1 MATNPHRKPPDHD
14 SSRSIPTSDTNN
26 ESCGP
31 TVVSYLG
38 TTPSSSILLKQRRST
53 CSCSNIAIMQLFHEM
68 KQKFPTV
75 PDNVVSDL
83 VTANCH
89 NRPACIESLEKAVLG
104 TPAAVQ
110 AYPSQVI
117 HNTSLKRRIN
127 ERKLRSMESSFSGGS
142 SGSSSRESSV
152 DKSATAG
159 STNVVSA
166 HNNYNHRIHNASN
179 NNQTVSTTTPPTG
192 NSTGDIPRDSGS
204 VNNADNHPT
213 TPTTT
218 NSTVFDNNNNRV
230 ALSRPNTLAFSGPR
244 PTRVAPPIPPISS
257 TITASPE
264 LGETVNVQLNVTVS
278 PVASRSPLG
287 QRHTSVLQLQPETP
301 FSRELAQASTVF
313 NSAGP
318 LPPGA
323 NSRSST
329 SVNLTLRQ
337 PSEGPQS
344 PIHIHASPLKYTAK
358 GFNAQSGIQ
367 SKLEITFRDGF
378 GSISA
383 MRTHVPGYEQPSF
396 GGHSQVGGASSS
408 SLPGLDNPYRD
419 QHYHQQMAVNNAG
432 NGSTQLE
439 SDGLNRQQLYQNYLT
454 EVAITHQLDQKNR
467 LSEEVDRY
475 REQLNSIRREI
486 YVLQQ
491 PVTRTDADILNR
503 EVQLLEEEVDRMQK
517 EVDTADMIGQGNL
530 PAVAPTD
537 GLQALSIE
545 GSPTFPAGPVLSRPP
560 RPPRPPPPKF
570 SLSHQLPAAAAAG
583 TAPSYPSE
591 AGRYQGGRSISAPVV
606 GLGDPAQG
614 SIGAAVNN
622 AGEQWTCSL
631 CTFQNHELM
640 TRCELCSLPKMS
652 GRLSSQI
659 SLPAPS
665 SSSSSSSSAPFLP
678 LQTQAPSSSL
688 VAASAPVATAVVL
701 QTSSPSSS
709 SSGSSAASTPQ
720 TQPAPP
726 PIQNA
731 QFQKSSIEC

>member
-1 MATNPHRKPPDHD
+1 MATNPPRKPPDHD
-14 SSRSIPTSDTNN
+14 TATVTTEFNHVSSTA
-26 ESCGP
+26 G
-31 TVVSYLG
+31 
-38 TTPSSSILLKQRRST
+38 SSLLLKQRRST

-75 PDNVVSDL
+75 PDHVVSDL

-89 NRPACIESLEKAVLG
+89 NRPACIDSLEKAVAG
-104 TPAAVQ
+104 TPATAQ

-127 ERKLRSMESSFSGGS
+127 ERKLRSMEHSFSGGS

-152 DKSATAG
+152 DKTSSGGG
-159 STNVVSA
+159 SRF
-166 HNNYNHRIHNASN
+166 HNNNATS
-179 NNQTVSTTTPPTG
+179 PAEA
-192 NSTGDIPRDSGS
+192 PRDGNGN
-204 VNNADNHPT
+204 VNSADNQHSA
-213 TPTTT
+213 
-218 NSTVFDNNNNRV
+218 STVTTSSPAFDSNGNVPPN
-230 ALSRPNTLAFSGPR
+230 RPNTLAFSGPR

-287 QRHTSVLQLQPETP
+287 QRHTSVLQLQPEAP
-301 FSRELAQASTVF
+301 YSRELAQASTVF
-313 NSAGP
+313 NAATGP

-383 MRTHVPGYEQPSF
+383 MRTHVPGFEQQQ
-396 GGHSQVGGASSS
+396 GGVVAAAATA
-408 SLPGLDNPYRD
+408 DNHLY
-419 QHYHQQMAVNNAG
+419 QEQQIAVNAA
-432 NGSTQLE
+432 QLE
-439 SDGLNRQQLYQNYLT
+439 NDGLERAQRYENYMT

-475 REQLNSIRREI
+475 RQQLESIRREI
-486 YVLQQ
+486 RILQH
-491 PVTRTDADILNR
+491 PLSRSDADQLAR
-503 EVQLLEEEVDRMQK
+503 EVQLLEEEVDQMQK
-517 EVDTADMIGQGNL
+517 EVDHQ
-530 PAVAPTD
+530 
-537 GLQALSIE
+537 QAQLSIE
-545 GSPTFPAGPVLSRPP
+545 GSPSQPTGPYVNRPP

-570 SLSHQLPAAAAAG
+570 STSQQQLPAAAAAP
-583 TAPSYPSE
+583 AD
-591 AGRYQGGRSISAPVV
+591 GRYQGGRSISAPA
-606 GLGDPAQG
+606 LPHDPQQQHHPAT
-614 SIGAAVNN
+614 

-640 TRCELCSLPKMS
+640 TRCEVCSLPKMP
-652 GRLSSQI
+652 GRLSSQS
-659 SLPAPS
+659 SLPAGSAPSPS
-665 SSSSSSSSAPFLP
+665 SSNAVPAAAVAPASASL
-678 LQTQAPSSSL
+678 L

-701 QTSSPSSS
+701 QTSAAAAAVAVGSPSSS
-709 SSGSSAASTPQ
+709 SSTASTPQ
-720 TQPAPP
+720 TQPPPPPP
-726 PIQNA
+726 PIQSA

>member
-1 MATNPHRKPPDHD
+1 MATNPPRKPPEHETAA
-14 SSRSIPTSDTNN
+14 SSIEYNN
-26 ESCGP
+26 HSN
-31 TVVSYLG
+31 SN
-38 TTPSSSILLKQRRST
+38 SILLKQRRST

-75 PDNVVSDL
+75 PDHVVSDL

-89 NRPACIESLEKAVLG
+89 NRPACIDSLEKAVLG
-104 TPAAVQ
+104 TPATAQ

-127 ERKLRSMESSFSGGS
+127 ERKLRSMEHSFSGGS

-152 DKSATAG
+152 DKTS
-159 STNVVSA
+159 SSSSSSRFHN
-166 HNNYNHRIHNASN
+166 HNNNAS
-179 NNQTVSTTTPPTG
+179 PAG
-192 NSTGDIPRDSGS
+192 EAPRDGCAAN
-204 VNNADNHPT
+204 VNNADNHPASTMT
-213 TPTTT
+213 TSQQTP
-218 NSTVFDNNNNRV
+218 STAAAVFDNNNNQQHRGV
-230 ALSRPNTLAFSGPR
+230 TAASPPPAPPNRPNTLAFSGPR

-287 QRHTSVLQLQPETP
+287 QRHTSVLQLQPEAP
-301 FSRELAQASTVF
+301 YSRELAQASTTF
-313 NSAGP
+313 NAATGP

-383 MRTHVPGYEQPSF
+383 MRTHVPGYDQQQQHPAGMQGIS
-396 GGHSQVGGASSS
+396 A
-408 SLPGLDNPYRD
+408 DNY
-419 QHYHQQMAVNNAG
+419 HYQEQQMAVNAA
-432 NGSTQLE
+432 QLE
-439 SDGLNRQQLYQNYLT
+439 NDGLNRAQRYENYLT

-475 REQLNSIRREI
+475 RQQLESIRREI
-486 YVLQQ
+486 RVLQY
-491 PVTRTDADILNR
+491 PLTRTDADQLAR
-503 EVQLLEEEVDRMQK
+503 EVQLLEEEVDQMQK
-517 EVDTADMIGQGNL
+517 EVDTADQSGHQQHHHHHHSAALGIEGPPSL
-530 PAVAPTD
+530 PA
-537 GLQALSIE
+537 S
-545 GSPTFPAGPVLSRPP
+545 GPFANRPP

-570 SLSHQLPAAAAAG
+570 SSSHQLPAAAGFAAG
-583 TAPSYPSE
+583 GTPE
-591 AGRYQGGRSISAPVV
+591 GRYQGGRSISAPVV
-606 GLGDPAQG
+606 GLPPDPQQLP
-614 SIGAAVNN
+614 S
-622 AGEQWTCSL
+622 GEQWTCSL

-640 TRCELCSLPKMS
+640 TRCEVCSLPKMP
-652 GRLSSQI
+652 GRLSSQS
-659 SLPAPS
+659 SLPAASGPPQSHSSPS
-665 SSSSSSSSAPFLP
+665 SPPPAAVVAPASASL
-678 LQTQAPSSSL
+678 L

-701 QTSSPSSS
+701 QTSAASPSSS
-709 SSGSSAASTPQ
+709 SSASSTASTPQ
-720 TQPAPP
+720 TQPPP
-726 PIQNA
+726 PPLQNA

>member
-1 MATNPHRKPPDHD
+1 MATNPPRKPPDHD
-14 SSRSIPTSDTNN
+14 TATVTTEFNHVSSTA
-26 ESCGP
+26 G
-31 TVVSYLG
+31 
-38 TTPSSSILLKQRRST
+38 SSLLLKQRRST

-75 PDNVVSDL
+75 PDHVVSDL

-89 NRPACIESLEKAVLG
+89 NRPACIDSLEKAVAG
-104 TPAAVQ
+104 TPATAQ

-127 ERKLRSMESSFSGGS
+127 ERKLCSMEHSFSGGS

-152 DKSATAG
+152 DKTSSG
-159 STNVVSA
+159 GRF
-166 HNNYNHRIHNASN
+166 HNNNAS
-179 NNQTVSTTTPPTG
+179 PPVAAAAAAEV
-192 NSTGDIPRDSGS
+192 PRDGNGN
-204 VNNADNHPT
+204 VNSADNQHPA
-213 TPTTT
+213 
-218 NSTVFDNNNNRV
+218 STVTTSSPAFDSNGNVPPN
-230 ALSRPNTLAFSGPR
+230 RPNTLAFSGPR

-287 QRHTSVLQLQPETP
+287 QRHTSVLQLQPEAP
-301 FSRELAQASTVF
+301 YSRELAQASTVF
-313 NSAGP
+313 NAATGP

-383 MRTHVPGYEQPSF
+383 MRTHVPGFEQQQ
-396 GGHSQVGGASSS
+396 GGVVAAAATA
-408 SLPGLDNPYRD
+408 DNHLY
-419 QHYHQQMAVNNAG
+419 QEQQIAVNAA
-432 NGSTQLE
+432 QLE
-439 SDGLNRQQLYQNYLT
+439 NDGLERAQRYENYMT

-475 REQLNSIRREI
+475 RQQLESIRREI
-486 YVLQQ
+486 RILQH
-491 PVTRTDADILNR
+491 PLSRSDADQLAR
-503 EVQLLEEEVDRMQK
+503 EVQLLEEEVDQMQK
-517 EVDTADMIGQGNL
+517 EVDHQ
-530 PAVAPTD
+530 
-537 GLQALSIE
+537 QAQLSIE
-545 GSPTFPAGPVLSRPP
+545 GSPSQPTGPYVNRPP

-570 SLSHQLPAAAAAG
+570 STSQQQLPAAAAAP
-583 TAPSYPSE
+583 AD
-591 AGRYQGGRSISAPVV
+591 GRYQGGRSISAPA
-606 GLGDPAQG
+606 LPHDPQQQHHPAT
-614 SIGAAVNN
+614 

-640 TRCELCSLPKMS
+640 TRCEVCSLPKMP
-652 GRLSSQI
+652 GRLSSQS
-659 SLPAPS
+659 SLPQGPSGPTPSPS
-665 SSSSSSSSAPFLP
+665 SNAAVAPASASL
-678 LQTQAPSSSL
+678 L

-701 QTSSPSSS
+701 QTSAAAAAAVGSPSSS
-709 SSGSSAASTPQ
+709 SSASSTASTPQ
-720 TQPAPP
+720 TQPPPP
-726 PIQNA
+726 PIQSA

>member
-1 MATNPHRKPPDHD
+1 MATNPSRKPPDHETAT
-14 SSRSIPTSDTNN
+14 IAEFNH
-26 ESCGP
+26 
-31 TVVSYLG
+31 V
-38 TTPSSSILLKQRRST
+38 SSSASSSLLLKQRRST

-75 PDNVVSDL
+75 PDHVVSDL

-89 NRPACIESLEKAVLG
+89 NRPACIDSLEKAVAG
-104 TPAAVQ
+104 TPATAQ

-127 ERKLRSMESSFSGGS
+127 ERKLRSMEHSFSGGS

-152 DKSATAG
+152 DKTSSG
-159 STNVVSA
+159 GRF
-166 HNNYNHRIHNASN
+166 HNNNAS
-179 NNQTVSTTTPPTG
+179 PPVAAAAAAEV
-192 NSTGDIPRDSGS
+192 PRDGNGN
-204 VNNADNHPT
+204 VNSADNQHPA
-213 TPTTT
+213 
-218 NSTVFDNNNNRV
+218 STVTTSSPAFDSNGNVPPN
-230 ALSRPNTLAFSGPR
+230 RPNTLAFSGPR

-287 QRHTSVLQLQPETP
+287 QRHTSVLQLQPEAP
-301 FSRELAQASTVF
+301 YSRELAQASTVF
-313 NSAGP
+313 NAATGP

-383 MRTHVPGYEQPSF
+383 MRTHVPGFEQQQ
-396 GGHSQVGGASSS
+396 GGVVAAAATA
-408 SLPGLDNPYRD
+408 DNHLY
-419 QHYHQQMAVNNAG
+419 QEQQIAVNAA
-432 NGSTQLE
+432 QLE
-439 SDGLNRQQLYQNYLT
+439 NDGLERAQRYENYMT

-475 REQLNSIRREI
+475 RQQLESIRREI
-486 YVLQQ
+486 RILQH
-491 PVTRTDADILNR
+491 PLSRSDADQLAR
-503 EVQLLEEEVDRMQK
+503 EVQLLEEEVDQMQK
-517 EVDTADMIGQGNL
+517 EVDHQ
-530 PAVAPTD
+530 
-537 GLQALSIE
+537 QAQLSIE
-545 GSPTFPAGPVLSRPP
+545 GSPSQPTGPYVNRPP

-570 SLSHQLPAAAAAG
+570 STSQQQLPAAAAAP
-583 TAPSYPSE
+583 AD
-591 AGRYQGGRSISAPVV
+591 GRYQGGRSISAPA
-606 GLGDPAQG
+606 LPHDPQQQHHPAT
-614 SIGAAVNN
+614 

-640 TRCELCSLPKMS
+640 TRCEVCSLPKMP
-652 GRLSSQI
+652 GRLSSQS
-659 SLPAPS
+659 SLPQGPSGPTPSPS
-665 SSSSSSSSAPFLP
+665 SNAAVAPASASL
-678 LQTQAPSSSL
+678 L

-701 QTSSPSSS
+701 QTSAAAAAAVGSPSSS
-709 SSGSSAASTPQ
+709 SSASSTASTPQ
-720 TQPAPP
+720 TQPPPP
-726 PIQNA
+726 PIQSA
-731 QFQKSSIEC
+731 SFQKSSIEC

>member
-1 MATNPHRKPPDHD
+1 MATNPPRKPPDHHD
-14 SSRSIPTSDTNN
+14 I
-26 ESCGP
+26 
-31 TVVSYLG
+31 VS
-38 TTPSSSILLKQRRST
+38 TAEFNHVSSSSSSLLLKQRRST

-75 PDNVVSDL
+75 PDHVVSDL
-83 VTANCH
+83 VSANCH
-89 NRPACIESLEKAVLG
+89 NRKGCIESLEKAVLG
-104 TPAAVQ
+104 TPASAQ

-127 ERKLRSMESSFSGGS
+127 ERKLRSMEQSFSGGS

-152 DKSATAG
+152 DKTSCG
-159 STNVVSA
+159 SRFH
-166 HNNYNHRIHNASN
+166 HNNNA
-179 NNQTVSTTTPPTG
+179 TTSPAAEV
-192 NSTGDIPRDSGS
+192 PRDGN
-204 VNNADNHPT
+204 VNNADNQQPASTMTTSSPT
-213 TPTTT
+213 
-218 NSTVFDNNNNRV
+218 FDNNANNNHHHHNPTPPPPN
-230 ALSRPNTLAFSGPR
+230 RPNTLAFSGPR

-287 QRHTSVLQLQPETP
+287 QRHTSVLQLQPEAP
-301 FSRELAQASTVF
+301 YSRELAQASTVF
-313 NSAGP
+313 NATAPSPAGS
-318 LPPGA
+318 

-337 PSEGPQS
+337 PSESPQS

-383 MRTHVPGYEQPSF
+383 MRTHVPGYEQ
-396 GGHSQVGGASSS
+396 QQQQQ
-408 SLPGLDNPYRD
+408 PGLTLAAADNHLY
-419 QHYHQQMAVNNAG
+419 QEQQMAVNAA
-432 NGSTQLE
+432 QLE
-439 SDGLNRQQLYQNYLT
+439 NDGLERAQRYENYLT

-475 REQLNSIRREI
+475 RQQLESIRREI
-486 YVLQQ
+486 RILQY
-491 PVTRTDADILNR
+491 PLCRADADQLAR
-503 EVQLLEEEVDRMQK
+503 EVQLLEEEVDHMQK
-517 EVDTADMIGQGNL
+517 EVDQQQQQ
-530 PAVAPTD
+530 
-537 GLQALSIE
+537 QAQLSIE
-545 GSPTFPAGPVLSRPP
+545 GSPSAAPAGGPYVNRPP

-570 SLSHQLPAAAAAG
+570 SSSQQQLPAT
-583 TAPSYPSE
+583 TAE
-591 AGRYQGGRSISAPVV
+591 GRYQGGRSISAPVV
-606 GLGDPAQG
+606 GLPHDHQPAA
-614 SIGAAVNN
+614 GAAS

-640 TRCELCSLPKMS
+640 TRCEVCSLPKMP
-652 GRLSSQI
+652 GRLSSQS
-659 SLPAPS
+659 SLPGS
-665 SSSSSSSSAPFLP
+665 SSLSPSPSPVVAAAAAVAAAPASASL
-678 LQTQAPSSSL
+678 L

-701 QTSSPSSS
+701 QTSAAAVVSPTSSVSSS
-709 SSGSSAASTPQ
+709 AASSTASTPQ

>member
-1 MATNPHRKPPDHD
+1 MATNPPRKPPDHD
-14 SSRSIPTSDTNN
+14 TA
-26 ESCGP
+26 
-31 TVVSYLG
+31 
-38 TTPSSSILLKQRRST
+38 TTTEFNHVSSSASSSLLLKQRRST

-75 PDNVVSDL
+75 PDHVVSDL

-89 NRPACIESLEKAVLG
+89 NRPACIDSLEKAVAG
-104 TPAAVQ
+104 TPATAQ

-127 ERKLRSMESSFSGGS
+127 ERKLRSMEHSFSGGS

-152 DKSATAG
+152 DKTSSGCG
-159 STNVVSA
+159 SRF
-166 HNNYNHRIHNASN
+166 HNNNNASSSSSPAE
-179 NNQTVSTTTPPTG
+179 V
-192 NSTGDIPRDSGS
+192 PRDGN
-204 VNNADNHPT
+204 VNNADNQHPASTMT
-213 TPTTT
+213 TSSPA
-218 NSTVFDNNNNRV
+218 FDNNTNPPPN
-230 ALSRPNTLAFSGPR
+230 RPNTLAFSGPR

-287 QRHTSVLQLQPETP
+287 QRHTSVLQLQPESP
-301 FSRELAQASTVF
+301 YSRELAQASTTF
-313 NSAGP
+313 NAATGP

-337 PSEGPQS
+337 PSETPQS

-383 MRTHVPGYEQPSF
+383 MRTHVPGFEQQQQ
-396 GGHSQVGGASSS
+396 GVAA
-408 SLPGLDNPYRD
+408 LVADNH
-419 QHYHQQMAVNNAG
+419 HYQEQQMAVNAA
-432 NGSTQLE
+432 QLE
-439 SDGLNRQQLYQNYLT
+439 NDGLERAQRYENYLT

-475 REQLNSIRREI
+475 RYQLESIRREI
-486 YVLQQ
+486 RILQH
-491 PVTRTDADILNR
+491 PLCRSDADQLGR
-503 EVQLLEEEVDRMQK
+503 EVQLLEEEVDLMQK
-517 EVDTADMIGQGNL
+517 EVDQQ
-530 PAVAPTD
+530 
-537 GLQALSIE
+537 QAQLSIE
-545 GSPTFPAGPVLSRPP
+545 GSPSQPTGPYVNRPP

-570 SLSHQLPAAAAAG
+570 STSHQQLPAAAAVASADG
-583 TAPSYPSE
+583 
-591 AGRYQGGRSISAPVV
+591 GRYQGGRSISAPA
-606 GLGDPAQG
+606 LPHDPQQQQPHPA
-614 SIGAAVNN
+614 I

-640 TRCELCSLPKMS
+640 TRCEVCSLPKMP
-652 GRLSSQI
+652 GRLSSQS
-659 SLPAPS
+659 SLPPS
-665 SSSSSSSSAPFLP
+665 SSSSPPSSSSAAVVAAAA
-678 LQTQAPSSSL
+678 APASASLL

-701 QTSSPSSS
+701 QTSAAVGSPSSS
-709 SSGSSAASTPQ
+709 SSSSSSTASTPQ

-726 PIQNA
+726 PIQSA

>member
-1 MATNPHRKPPDHD
+1 MATNPPRKPPDHHEIVSTAEFNHVSAN
-14 SSRSIPTSDTNN
+14 SS
-26 ESCGP
+26 G
-31 TVVSYLG
+31 
-38 TTPSSSILLKQRRST
+38 SSLLLKQRRSS

-75 PDNVVSDL
+75 PDHVVSDL

-89 NRPACIESLEKAVLG
+89 NRKGCIESLEKAVLG
-104 TPAAVQ
+104 TPASAQ

-127 ERKLRSMESSFSGGS
+127 ERKLRSMEQSFSGGS

-152 DKSATAG
+152 DKTSCG
-159 STNVVSA
+159 SRFH
-166 HNNYNHRIHNASN
+166 HNNNNA
-179 NNQTVSTTTPPTG
+179 TTTTTTSPAA
-192 NSTGDIPRDSGS
+192 DVPRDGNGN
-204 VNNADNHPT
+204 VNNADNQQHQPASTTVTTSSPT
-213 TPTTT
+213 FDSNLHSHNPT
-218 NSTVFDNNNNRV
+218 
-230 ALSRPNTLAFSGPR
+230 RPNTLAFSGPR

-287 QRHTSVLQLQPETP
+287 QQRHTSVLQLQPETP
-301 FSRELAQASTVF
+301 YSRELAQASTVF
-313 NSAGP
+313 NATTPSPA
-318 LPPGA
+318 GA

-337 PSEGPQS
+337 PSESPQS

-383 MRTHVPGYEQPSF
+383 MRTHVPGYEQ
-396 GGHSQVGGASSS
+396 QQ
-408 SLPGLDNPYRD
+408 PGLPVTAALATDNNLY
-419 QHYHQQMAVNNAG
+419 QEQQMAVNAA
-432 NGSTQLE
+432 QLE
-439 SDGLNRQQLYQNYLT
+439 NDGLERAQRYENYLT

-475 REQLNSIRREI
+475 RQQLESIRREI
-486 YVLQQ
+486 RILQH
-491 PVTRTDADILNR
+491 PTLSRADADQLAR
-503 EVQLLEEEVDRMQK
+503 EVQLLEEEVDHMQK
-517 EVDTADMIGQGNL
+517 EVDQ
-530 PAVAPTD
+530 
-537 GLQALSIE
+537 QAQLSIE
-545 GSPTFPAGPVLSRPP
+545 GSPSAGVPASVPAPGGPYVNRPP

-570 SLSHQLPAAAAAG
+570 SSSQQQLPAATPG
-583 TAPSYPSE
+583 TAAE

-606 GLGDPAQG
+606 GLPHDLQPGAG
-614 SIGAAVNN
+614 S

-640 TRCELCSLPKMS
+640 TRCEVCSLPKMP
-652 GRLSSQI
+652 GRLSSQS
-659 SLPAPS
+659 SLPAGS
-665 SSSSSSSSAPFLP
+665 SSSS
-678 LQTQAPSSSL
+678 PSSVAAAAAVAAAPASASLL

-701 QTSSPSSS
+701 QTSAAAASIGSPSSS
-709 SSGSSAASTPQ
+709 SSSSATSSTASTPQ

>member
-1 MATNPHRKPPDHD
+1 MATNPSRKPPDHETAT
-14 SSRSIPTSDTNN
+14 IAEFNH
-26 ESCGP
+26 
-31 TVVSYLG
+31 V
-38 TTPSSSILLKQRRST
+38 SSSASSSLLLKQRRST

-75 PDNVVSDL
+75 PDHVVSDL

-89 NRPACIESLEKAVLG
+89 NRPACIDSLEKAVAG
-104 TPAAVQ
+104 TPATAQ

-127 ERKLRSMESSFSGGS
+127 ERKLRSMEHSFSGGS

-152 DKSATAG
+152 DKTSSGGG
-159 STNVVSA
+159 SRF
-166 HNNYNHRIHNASN
+166 HNNNATS
-179 NNQTVSTTTPPTG
+179 PAEA
-192 NSTGDIPRDSGS
+192 PRDGNGN
-204 VNNADNHPT
+204 VNSADNQHSA
-213 TPTTT
+213 
-218 NSTVFDNNNNRV
+218 STVTTSSPAFDSNGNVPPN
-230 ALSRPNTLAFSGPR
+230 RPNTLAFSGPR

-287 QRHTSVLQLQPETP
+287 QRHTSVLQLQPEAP
-301 FSRELAQASTVF
+301 YSRELAQASTVF
-313 NSAGP
+313 NAATGP

-383 MRTHVPGYEQPSF
+383 MRTHVPGFEQQQ
-396 GGHSQVGGASSS
+396 GGVVAAAATA
-408 SLPGLDNPYRD
+408 DNHLY
-419 QHYHQQMAVNNAG
+419 QEQQIAVNAA
-432 NGSTQLE
+432 QLE
-439 SDGLNRQQLYQNYLT
+439 NDGLERAQRYENYMT

-475 REQLNSIRREI
+475 RQQLESIRREI
-486 YVLQQ
+486 RILQH
-491 PVTRTDADILNR
+491 PLSRSDADQLAR
-503 EVQLLEEEVDRMQK
+503 EVQLLEEEVDQMQK
-517 EVDTADMIGQGNL
+517 EVDHQ
-530 PAVAPTD
+530 
-537 GLQALSIE
+537 QAQLSIE
-545 GSPTFPAGPVLSRPP
+545 GSPSQPTGPYVNRPP

-570 SLSHQLPAAAAAG
+570 STSQQQLPAAAAAP
-583 TAPSYPSE
+583 AD
-591 AGRYQGGRSISAPVV
+591 GRYQGGRSISAPA
-606 GLGDPAQG
+606 LPHDPQQQHHPAT
-614 SIGAAVNN
+614 

-640 TRCELCSLPKMS
+640 TRCEVCSLPKMP
-652 GRLSSQI
+652 GRLSSQS
-659 SLPAPS
+659 SLPQGPSGPTPSPS
-665 SSSSSSSSAPFLP
+665 SNAAVAPASASL
-678 LQTQAPSSSL
+678 L

-701 QTSSPSSS
+701 QTSAAAAAAVGSPSSS
-709 SSGSSAASTPQ
+709 SSASSTASTPQ
-720 TQPAPP
+720 TQPPPP
-726 PIQNA
+726 PIQSA
-731 QFQKSSIEC
+731 SFQKSSIEC

>member
-1 MATNPHRKPPDHD
+1 MATNPPRKPPDHD
-14 SSRSIPTSDTNN
+14 TATVTTEFNHVSSTA
-26 ESCGP
+26 G
-31 TVVSYLG
+31 
-38 TTPSSSILLKQRRST
+38 SSLLLKQRRST

-75 PDNVVSDL
+75 PDHVVSDL

-89 NRPACIESLEKAVLG
+89 NRPACIDSLEKAVAG
-104 TPAAVQ
+104 TPATAQ

-127 ERKLRSMESSFSGGS
+127 ERKLRSMEHSFSGGS

-152 DKSATAG
+152 DKTSSGGG
-159 STNVVSA
+159 SRF
-166 HNNYNHRIHNASN
+166 HNNNATS
-179 NNQTVSTTTPPTG
+179 PAEA
-192 NSTGDIPRDSGS
+192 PRDGNGN
-204 VNNADNHPT
+204 VNSADNQHSA
-213 TPTTT
+213 
-218 NSTVFDNNNNRV
+218 STVTTSSPAFDSNGNVPPN
-230 ALSRPNTLAFSGPR
+230 RPNTLAFSGPR

-287 QRHTSVLQLQPETP
+287 QRHTSVLQLQPEAP
-301 FSRELAQASTVF
+301 YSRELAQASTVF
-313 NSAGP
+313 NAATGP

-383 MRTHVPGYEQPSF
+383 MRTHVPGFEQQQ
-396 GGHSQVGGASSS
+396 SQQSGVAA
-408 SLPGLDNPYRD
+408 LAAAADNH
-419 QHYHQQMAVNNAG
+419 HYQEQQMAVNAAQQEN
-432 NGSTQLE
+432 
-439 SDGLNRQQLYQNYLT
+439 DGLERAQRYENYMT

-475 REQLNSIRREI
+475 RQQLESIRREI
-486 YVLQQ
+486 RILQH
-491 PVTRTDADILNR
+491 PLSRSDADQLAR
-503 EVQLLEEEVDRMQK
+503 EVQLLEEEVDLMQK
-517 EVDTADMIGQGNL
+517 EVDHQ
-530 PAVAPTD
+530 
-537 GLQALSIE
+537 QLSIE
-545 GSPTFPAGPVLSRPP
+545 GSPSQPTGPYVNRPP

-570 SLSHQLPAAAAAG
+570 STSHQQLPASAAAAS
-583 TAPSYPSE
+583 ASAE
-591 AGRYQGGRSISAPVV
+591 GRYQGARSISAPA
-606 GLGDPAQG
+606 LPHDHQHPAT
-614 SIGAAVNN
+614 AAV

-640 TRCELCSLPKMS
+640 TRCEVCSLPKMP
-652 GRLSSQI
+652 GRLSSQS
-659 SLPAPS
+659 SLPAGSAPSPS
-665 SSSSSSSSAPFLP
+665 SSNAVPAAAVAPASASL
-678 LQTQAPSSSL
+678 L

-701 QTSSPSSS
+701 QTSAAAAAVAVGSPSSS
-709 SSGSSAASTPQ
+709 SSTASTPQ
-720 TQPAPP
+720 TQPPPPPP
-726 PIQNA
+726 PIQSA

>member
-1 MATNPHRKPPDHD
+1 MATNPPRKPPDHD
-14 SSRSIPTSDTNN
+14 TATVTTEFNHVSSTA
-26 ESCGP
+26 G
-31 TVVSYLG
+31 
-38 TTPSSSILLKQRRST
+38 SSLLLKQRRST

-75 PDNVVSDL
+75 PDHVVSDL

-89 NRPACIESLEKAVLG
+89 NRPACIDSLEKAVAG
-104 TPAAVQ
+104 TPATAQ

-127 ERKLRSMESSFSGGS
+127 ERKLRSMEHSFSGGS

-152 DKSATAG
+152 DKTSSGGG
-159 STNVVSA
+159 SRF
-166 HNNYNHRIHNASN
+166 HNNNATS
-179 NNQTVSTTTPPTG
+179 PAEA
-192 NSTGDIPRDSGS
+192 PRDGNGN
-204 VNNADNHPT
+204 VNSADNQHSA
-213 TPTTT
+213 
-218 NSTVFDNNNNRV
+218 STVTTSSPAFDSNGNVPPN
-230 ALSRPNTLAFSGPR
+230 RPNTLAFSGPR

-287 QRHTSVLQLQPETP
+287 QRHTSVLQLQPEAP
-301 FSRELAQASTVF
+301 YSRELAQASTVF
-313 NSAGP
+313 NAATGP

-383 MRTHVPGYEQPSF
+383 MRTHVPGFEQQQ
-396 GGHSQVGGASSS
+396 GGVVAAAATA
-408 SLPGLDNPYRD
+408 DNHLY
-419 QHYHQQMAVNNAG
+419 QEQQIAVNAA
-432 NGSTQLE
+432 QLE
-439 SDGLNRQQLYQNYLT
+439 NDGLERAQRYENYMT

-475 REQLNSIRREI
+475 RQQLESIRREI
-486 YVLQQ
+486 RILQH
-491 PVTRTDADILNR
+491 PLSRSDADQLAR
-503 EVQLLEEEVDRMQK
+503 EVQLLEEEVDQMQK
-517 EVDTADMIGQGNL
+517 EVDHQ
-530 PAVAPTD
+530 
-537 GLQALSIE
+537 QAQLSIE
-545 GSPTFPAGPVLSRPP
+545 GSPSQPTGPYVNRPP

-570 SLSHQLPAAAAAG
+570 STSQQQLPAAAAAP
-583 TAPSYPSE
+583 AD
-591 AGRYQGGRSISAPVV
+591 GRYQGGRSISAPA
-606 GLGDPAQG
+606 LPHDPQQQHHPAT
-614 SIGAAVNN
+614 

-640 TRCELCSLPKMS
+640 TRCEVCSLPKMP
-652 GRLSSQI
+652 GRLSSQS
-659 SLPAPS
+659 SLPQGPSGPTPSPS
-665 SSSSSSSSAPFLP
+665 SNAAVAPASASL
-678 LQTQAPSSSL
+678 L

-701 QTSSPSSS
+701 QTSAAAAAAVGSPSSS
-709 SSGSSAASTPQ
+709 SSASSTASTPQ
-720 TQPAPP
+720 TQPPPP
-726 PIQNA
+726 PIQSA
-731 QFQKSSIEC
+731 SFQKSSIEC

>member
-1 MATNPHRKPPDHD
+1 MATNPPRKPPDHD
-14 SSRSIPTSDTNN
+14 TA
-26 ESCGP
+26 
-31 TVVSYLG
+31 
-38 TTPSSSILLKQRRST
+38 TTTEFNHVSSSASSSLLLKQRRST

-75 PDNVVSDL
+75 PDHVVSDL

-89 NRPACIESLEKAVLG
+89 NRPACIDSLEKAVAG
-104 TPAAVQ
+104 TPATAQ

-127 ERKLRSMESSFSGGS
+127 ERKLRSMEHSFSGGS

-152 DKSATAG
+152 DKTSSGCG
-159 STNVVSA
+159 SRF
-166 HNNYNHRIHNASN
+166 HNNNNASSSSPAE
-179 NNQTVSTTTPPTG
+179 V
-192 NSTGDIPRDSGS
+192 PRDGN
-204 VNNADNHPT
+204 VNNADNQHPASTMT
-213 TPTTT
+213 TSSPA
-218 NSTVFDNNNNRV
+218 FDNNANPPPN
-230 ALSRPNTLAFSGPR
+230 RPNTLAFSGPR

-287 QRHTSVLQLQPETP
+287 QRHTSVLQLQPESP
-301 FSRELAQASTVF
+301 YSRELAQASTTF
-313 NSAGP
+313 NAATGP

-337 PSEGPQS
+337 PSETPQS

-383 MRTHVPGYEQPSF
+383 MRTHVPGFEQQQQQQQQ
-396 GGHSQVGGASSS
+396 GVAA
-408 SLPGLDNPYRD
+408 LVADNH
-419 QHYHQQMAVNNAG
+419 HYQEQQMAVNAA
-432 NGSTQLE
+432 QLE
-439 SDGLNRQQLYQNYLT
+439 NDGLERAQRYENYLT

-475 REQLNSIRREI
+475 RYQLESIRREI
-486 YVLQQ
+486 RILQH
-491 PVTRTDADILNR
+491 PLNRSDADQLGR
-503 EVQLLEEEVDRMQK
+503 EVQLLEEEVDLMQK
-517 EVDTADMIGQGNL
+517 EVDQQ
-530 PAVAPTD
+530 
-537 GLQALSIE
+537 QAQLSIE
-545 GSPTFPAGPVLSRPP
+545 GSPSQPTGPYVNRPP

-570 SLSHQLPAAAAAG
+570 STSHQQLPAAAAVAD
-583 TAPSYPSE
+583 
-591 AGRYQGGRSISAPVV
+591 GRYQGGRSISAPA
-606 GLGDPAQG
+606 LPHDPQQQQPHPA
-614 SIGAAVNN
+614 I

-640 TRCELCSLPKMS
+640 TRCEVCSLPKMP
-652 GRLSSQI
+652 GRLSSQS
-659 SLPAPS
+659 SLPPASSSSPPS
-665 SSSSSSSSAPFLP
+665 SSSPAVVAAAAPASASL
-678 LQTQAPSSSL
+678 L

-701 QTSSPSSS
+701 QTSAAVGSPSSS
-709 SSGSSAASTPQ
+709 SSSSSSSTASTPQ

-726 PIQNA
+726 PIQSA

>member
-1 MATNPHRKPPDHD
+1 MATNPPRKPPDHVD
-14 SSRSIPTSDTNN
+14 SSSPSNAIAEFNH
-26 ESCGP
+26 
-31 TVVSYLG
+31 VS
-38 TTPSSSILLKQRRST
+38 PSVLLKQRRSS
-53 CSCSNIAIMQLFHEM
+53 CSCSNISIMQLFHEM

-75 PDNVVSDL
+75 PDHVVSDL

-89 NRPACIESLEKAVLG
+89 NRPACIDSLEKAVLG
-104 TPAAVQ
+104 TPATGQ

-127 ERKLRSMESSFSGGS
+127 ERKLRSMEHSFSGGS

-152 DKSATAG
+152 DKTSSG
-159 STNVVSA
+159 GRF
-166 HNNYNHRIHNASN
+166 HNNNATSP
-179 NNQTVSTTTPPTG
+179 VAVVEV
-192 NSTGDIPRDSGS
+192 PRDGSGN
-204 VNNADNHPT
+204 VNSADNHQLQHQPASTMT
-213 TPTTT
+213 TP
-218 NSTVFDNNNNRV
+218 FDNNIGQQ
-230 ALSRPNTLAFSGPR
+230 APPQPHQPSRPNTLAFSGPR

-287 QRHTSVLQLQPETP
+287 STQRHTSVLQLQPESP
-301 FSRELAQASTVF
+301 YSRELAQASTVF
-313 NSAGP
+313 NATT
-318 LPPGA
+318 PGGANA

-383 MRTHVPGYEQPSF
+383 MRTHVPGYEQQ
-396 GGHSQVGGASSS
+396 HQQQQQQQVVADHH
-408 SLPGLDNPYRD
+408 LY
-419 QHYHQQMAVNNAG
+419 QEQQMAVNAA
-432 NGSTQLE
+432 QLE
-439 SDGLNRQQLYQNYLT
+439 NDGLNRVQRYENYMT

-475 REQLNSIRREI
+475 RQQLESIRREI
-486 YVLQQ
+486 RILQH
-491 PVTRTDADILNR
+491 PLTRPDADQLAR
-503 EVQLLEEEVDRMQK
+503 EVQLLEEEVDLMQK
-517 EVDTADMIGQGNL
+517 EVDHQQQTQ
-530 PAVAPTD
+530 
-537 GLQALSIE
+537 LSIE
-545 GSPTFPAGPVLSRPP
+545 GSPSLPSGGPFANRPP

-570 SLSHQLPAAAAAG
+570 SASHQQLPASVAAAAAV
-583 TAPSYPSE
+583 E
-591 AGRYQGGRSISAPVV
+591 GRYQGGRSISAPAV
-606 GLGDPAQG
+606 GHPHDPQQQQPVA
-614 SIGAAVNN
+614 

-640 TRCELCSLPKMS
+640 TRCEVCSLPKMP
-652 GRLSSQI
+652 GRISSQS
-659 SLPAPS
+659 SLPAVNSPPPS
-665 SSSSSSSSAPFLP
+665 SPAAAPAAASTSL
-678 LQTQAPSSSL
+678 L

-701 QTSSPSSS
+701 QTSAAGAGAVASPSSS
-709 SSGSSAASTPQ
+709 SASSSAASTPQ
-720 TQPAPP
+720 TQPA

>member
-1 MATNPHRKPPDHD
+1 MATNPSRKPPDHETAT
-14 SSRSIPTSDTNN
+14 IAEFNH
-26 ESCGP
+26 
-31 TVVSYLG
+31 V
-38 TTPSSSILLKQRRST
+38 SSSASSSLLLKQRRST

-75 PDNVVSDL
+75 PDHVVSDL

-89 NRPACIESLEKAVLG
+89 NRPACIDSLEKAVAG
-104 TPAAVQ
+104 TPATAQ

-127 ERKLRSMESSFSGGS
+127 ERKLRSMEHSFSGGS

-152 DKSATAG
+152 DKTSSGGG
-159 STNVVSA
+159 SRF
-166 HNNYNHRIHNASN
+166 HNNNATS
-179 NNQTVSTTTPPTG
+179 PAEA
-192 NSTGDIPRDSGS
+192 PRDGNGN
-204 VNNADNHPT
+204 VNSADNQHSA
-213 TPTTT
+213 
-218 NSTVFDNNNNRV
+218 STVTTSSPAFDSNGNVPPN
-230 ALSRPNTLAFSGPR
+230 RPNTLAFSGPR

-287 QRHTSVLQLQPETP
+287 QRHTSVLQLQPEAP
-301 FSRELAQASTVF
+301 YSRELAQASTVF
-313 NSAGP
+313 NAATGP

-383 MRTHVPGYEQPSF
+383 MRTHVPGFEQQQ
-396 GGHSQVGGASSS
+396 GGVVAAAATA
-408 SLPGLDNPYRD
+408 DNHLY
-419 QHYHQQMAVNNAG
+419 QEQQIAVNAA
-432 NGSTQLE
+432 QLE
-439 SDGLNRQQLYQNYLT
+439 NDGLERAQRYENYMT

-475 REQLNSIRREI
+475 RQQLESIRREI
-486 YVLQQ
+486 RILQH
-491 PVTRTDADILNR
+491 PLSRSDADQLAR
-503 EVQLLEEEVDRMQK
+503 EVQLLEEEVDQMQK
-517 EVDTADMIGQGNL
+517 EVDHQ
-530 PAVAPTD
+530 
-537 GLQALSIE
+537 QAQLSIE
-545 GSPTFPAGPVLSRPP
+545 GSPSQPTGPYVNRPP

-570 SLSHQLPAAAAAG
+570 STSQQQLPAAAAAP
-583 TAPSYPSE
+583 AD
-591 AGRYQGGRSISAPVV
+591 GRYQGGRSISAPA
-606 GLGDPAQG
+606 LPHDPQQQHHPAT
-614 SIGAAVNN
+614 

-640 TRCELCSLPKMS
+640 TRCEVCSLPKMP
-652 GRLSSQI
+652 GRLSSQS
-659 SLPAPS
+659 SLPAGSAPSPS
-665 SSSSSSSSAPFLP
+665 SSNAVPAAAVAPASASL
-678 LQTQAPSSSL
+678 L

-701 QTSSPSSS
+701 QTSAAAAAVAVGSPSSS
-709 SSGSSAASTPQ
+709 SSTASTPQ
-720 TQPAPP
+720 TQPPPPPP
-726 PIQNA
+726 PIQSA